1 VNIDPGD
8 GYRLLRNGEI
18 VIGTDEIFSGNIGP
32 WRICRDSVGN
42 EWNSKEWCAVRRKLT
57 DEEQYRKP
65 VRLYTTCDDLGV
77 INGAVVYATER
88 DVANDNVREI
98 KVDPSTGTLYVEDGH
113 GRPTGEA

>member
-1 VNIDPGD
+1 MNIDPGA
-8 GYRLLRNGEI
+8 GYRLLEIGETIQGDDQWECNGGWFHTDDIGEI
-18 VIGTDEIFSGNIGP
+18 HDDHTMIY
-32 WRICRDSVGN
+32 
-42 EWNSKEWCAVRRKLT
+42 RRKIHSKLI
-57 DEEQYRKP
+57 
-65 VRLYTTCDDLGV
+65 RLYTTCDDLGV